1 VFDRDEFV
9 AFLRVIRTGDVRDP
23 EFRQTLFDVYVSR
36 VYVYDDTFTVDLNS
50 GARADGYALPDPPE
64 DPPGDAGDGVRPL
77 EKDLHQKRIAAIEHQ
92 SFFSF
97 MYLYSSIVF
106 RFLNTSSS
114 QQLLLWYIG
123 CVDRIHEIG
132 HNLT

>member
-1 VFDRDEFV
+1 RAQVFDRDEFV

-77 EKDLHQKRIAAIEHQ
+77 EKDLHQIRRSRIIQCSQ
-92 SFFSF
+92 SRTRCGFIIR
-97 MYLYSSIVF
+97 LTG
-106 RFLNTSSS
+106 FLP
-114 QQLLLWYIG
+114 
-123 CVDRIHEIG
+123 
-132 HNLT
+132 